1 MVLEALSG
9 TLAAAGATPADLDW
23 CLIPEG
29 NVGWLLDSMEE
40 QGTLNADFK
49 ALEGKVFDNL
59 ADTGACGSAAVPLF
73 LDHAWRS
80 GMIEVGQRVSLIG
93 VEATKWIWAGITLD
107 WTAPAPASTW
117 RDA

>member
-1 MVLEALSG
+1 MLSLA
-9 TLAAAGATPADLDW
+9 TLALLTVQGAQVPTTRAPSVPLVAHDPYFSVWSPA
-23 CLIPEG
+23 
-29 NVGWLLDSMEE
+29 
-40 QGTLNADFK
+40 
-49 ALEGKVFDNL
+49 DNL

-107 WTAPAPASTW
+107 WTAPAPASTG